1 MAFIARRVVV
11 MGLSRARWRCVAGVA
26 GVVGVAGVGDE
37 GEPARD
43 VLIIRGVKRVDTHR

>member
-26 GVVGVAGVGDE
+26 GVAGVGDE

>member
-11 MGLSRARWRCVAGVA
+11 MGLWRARWRCVAGVA
-26 GVVGVAGVGDE
+26 GVAGVGDE

>member
-11 MGLSRARWRCVAGVA
+11 MGLSRARWRGVAGVA
-26 GVVGVAGVGDE
+26 GVAGVGDE

>member
-1 MAFIARRVVV
+1 MTFIARRVVV
-11 MGLSRARWRCVAGVA
+11 MGLSRARWRCAAGVA
-26 GVVGVAGVGDE
+26 GVAGVGDE

>member
-11 MGLSRARWRCVAGVA
+11 MALSRARWRYVA